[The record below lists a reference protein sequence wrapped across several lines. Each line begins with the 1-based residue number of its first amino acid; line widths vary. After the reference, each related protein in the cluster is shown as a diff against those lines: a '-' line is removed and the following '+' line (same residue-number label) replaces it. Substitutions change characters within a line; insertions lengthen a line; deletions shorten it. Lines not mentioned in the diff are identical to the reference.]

1 MTTDRTQPARSER
14 AAQISD
20 IAARLFR
27 ERGYAAVSMRD
38 IAMQAGLRTAS
49 LYHHY
54 GSKDELVKEIL
65 DTGIRR
71 VRMSVE
77 SALENVGSAASPRAR
92 LSAAVRAHLTT
103 LHEVSDYASANVR
116 IFGQLPKDLKSAS
129 MEERR
134 RYEVIWSRLVNEL
147 TPGTLERARIDSFVI
162 GALNAT
168 LEWVT
173 PVKDDL
179 ETLSAFITTMICDGL
194 LDAEARN

>member
-147 TPGTLERARIDSFVI
+147 TPGTLERTRIDSFVI

-179 ETLSAFITTMICDGL
+179 ETLSACITTMICDGL